1 MQKTAVVLVNL
12 GTPDSSSTKDV
23 RKFLSEFLNDSRV
36 IDLPWLARK
45 LLVNLIIVPFRAPKS
60 AKMYQ
65 KLWIEEGSPIIFHGN
80 KLLGKL
86 NEQSDGSWKAFLAM
100 RYRKPSLKNVLNEIR
115 KEHFEKIVIAPL
127 FPQYASSTS
136 GSVIEKAMSIL
147 KKWPEMPQ
155 FEFISQFYNHPA
167 FIDAWI
173 ERMKAYQPDNYEHV
187 IFSYHG
193 LPLNQVEMTHFDESC
208 QTHKCTQEIN
218 EANKFCYQ
226 AQCYATTRLIA
237 EKLNLKERNYTV
249 CYQSRFGKNWLNPFA
264 DKVIEEKAKTGVKK
278 LLVFPL
284 SFVADCLET
293 NLEIATEYAELFKHC
308 GGEEL
313 VMVESL
319 NAEKFWVN
327 ALKNIIFSKLNTE
340 IRN

>member
-1 MQKTAVVLVNL
+1 MNKTAIVLVNL
-12 GTPDSSSTKDV
+12 GTPDSPSTKNV
-23 RKFLSEFLNDSRV
+23 RRFLSQFLNDPRV

-65 KLWIEEGSPIIFHGN
+65 ELWTREGSPIIYHGE
-80 KLLGKL
+80 KLLEKL
-86 NEQSDGSWKAFLAM
+86 NNLSDGSWKAFLAM
-100 RYRKPSLKNVLNEIR
+100 RYRKPSLKKILQEVRNM
-115 KEHFEKIVIAPL
+115 HFSKIIIVPL

-136 GSVIEKAMSIL
+136 GSVIEKTMNIL

-155 FEFISQFYNHPA
+155 FEFISEFYNHPA

-173 ERMKAYQPDNYEHV
+173 KKIQPYQPENYEHV
-187 IFSYHG
+187 VFSYHG

-208 QTHKCTQEIN
+208 ETHKCTEEIN

-237 EKLNLKERNYTV
+237 ARLNIKKSDYTV
-249 CYQSRFGKNWLNPFA
+249 CYQSRFGKSWLSPYA
-264 DKVIEEKAKTGVKK
+264 DKVIEEKAKNGIKR

-293 NLEIATEYAELFKHC
+293 NLEIATEYARLFKHH

-313 VMVESL
+313 TMVESL
-319 NAEKFWVN
+319 NAEDFWVD
-327 ALKNIIFSKLNTE
+327 ALKTITLETRTFS
-340 IRN
+340 